1 MTHTETVLTQALAA
15 GAAMKFR
22 PNRLTI
28 PIVEQPMY
36 DAYETLRAL
45 LVERYPA
52 VDVGLL
58 DIAPAS
64 AERRAQ
70 LDEQVRQSGAM
81 EDDDVQKQ
89 IVLLL
94 EEIAEHA
101 PEAAEA
107 AGLAS

>member
-1 MTHTETVLTQALAA
+1 MTHPQTVLTQALAA

-22 PNRLTI
+22 PNRLTV

-45 LVERYPA
+45 LAERYPTIN
-52 VDVGLL
+52 VGLL

-81 EDDDVQKQ
+81 EDDDIQKQ
-89 IVLLL
+89 VVLLL

-101 PEAAEA
+101 PEAVV
-107 AGLAS
+107 ASGPGS